1 LKKFVNVDGNFGKTI
16 VPFPFDSHHN
26 PEAIEYGKL
35 SIADRIAQIKDDL
48 TADER
53 AAVEAFLLL
62 CSGGTTDNSSFLD
75 FLRWWAAGGHNYTT
89 LMDTLI
95 TFKFRCGQSG
105 FALRFFQEALDSKKL
120 MYAFDSPVAQVDD
133 YGDTV
138 TVTCRDGKKFT
149 AKRVICTV
157 PLNVLN
163 NVKFNPPLNAAKRD
177 AANLGHV
184 NQCVKVHAEIK
195 DREMRSWGGVAY
207 PHNKLIYGIGDG
219 ETPAG
224 NTHCVFF
231 GADANHIQ
239 PEESIEET
247 IKALKTFAP
256 MEIERVV
263 SESPLSKPLLT
274 TPDLP

>member
-16 VPFPFDSHHN
+16 MPFPYDSHHN
-26 PEAIEYGKL
+26 PEAIKYGSL

-48 TADER
+48 TPNER
-53 AAVEAFLLL
+53 AAIEAFVLL
-62 CSGGTTDNSSFLD
+62 CSGGTTENSSFLD
-75 FLRWWAAGGHNYTT
+75 FLRWWAAAGHSYTH
-89 LMDTLI
+89 LMDTII

-105 FALRFFQEALDSKKL
+105 FALRFFQEALASKKL
-120 MYAFDSPVAQVDD
+120 TYAFNSPVAEVNDH
-133 YGDTV
+133 GDTV
-138 TVTCRDGKKFT
+138 TVTSRDGSKFT

-163 NVKFNPPLNAAKRD
+163 TVKFNPPLNAAKRE

-195 DREMRSWGGVAY
+195 DRAMRSWGGVTY

-231 GADANHIQ
+231 GSAANHIQ
-239 PEESIEET
+239 PEENMEET

-256 MEIERVV
+256 MDIERVV
-263 SESPLSKPLLT
+263 SYPQLNPLFEFLF
-274 TPDLP
+274 